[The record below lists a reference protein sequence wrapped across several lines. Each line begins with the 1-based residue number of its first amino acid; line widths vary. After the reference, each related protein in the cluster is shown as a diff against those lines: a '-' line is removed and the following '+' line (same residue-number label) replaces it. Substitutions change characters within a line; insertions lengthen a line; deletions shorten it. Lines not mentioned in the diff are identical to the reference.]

1 MLPSLLTGTVRLPA
15 SKSISARALV
25 VSALAG
31 SPLPHG
37 LSDCDDTRVLRRAL
51 ADRPAVIDILAA
63 GTAMRFSTAF
73 FAVQEGT
80 HVITGTERMKQRPIG
95 ILVDALRRLGADID
109 YVENEGFPPLRVTGR
124 HLRGGDISISAS
136 VSSQYISALLM
147 IAPMMT
153 DGLTLHLE
161 GEIVSTPYIDMTLS
175 ILKTY
180 GATARWVDERTL
192 RVEHGGLE
200 SGVTFSVE
208 PDWSAASYWYEL
220 LALCPNASS
229 RITLPRLHRTS
240 VQGDSVVWQ
249 RFEALG
255 VHTEFTDEGA
265 VLTKCAPHLPSNFT
279 TSQLHNFRANESQGE
294 AELSLGR
301 EQPKMREANFTTR
314 LDFTRCPDLAQTFV
328 VTCAILGRPFVFT
341 GLQSLRIKETDRIA
355 ALTAELRKLGCIVE
369 GDDRS
374 MTYRGETCPPE
385 PEPVI
390 ATYADH
396 RMAMAFAPCAYRFPT
411 LRIANPEVVSKSY
424 PTFWEDLNSLSCEVV
439 KM

>member
-1 MLPSLLTGTVRLPA
+1 MLPSPLIGTVRLPA

-63 GTAMRFSTAF
+63 GTAMRFSAAF
-73 FAVQEGT
+73 FAVTEGT

-95 ILVDALRRLGADID
+95 ILVDALRCLGADID
-109 YVENEGFPPLRVTGR
+109 YEEHEGFPPLRVTGR

-147 IAPMMT
+147 IAPMME

-180 GATARWVDERTL
+180 GATARWTDDRTL
-192 RVEHGGLE
+192 RVEHGGLK

-208 PDWSAASYWYEL
+208 PDWSGASYWYEL
-220 LALCPNASS
+220 LALCPDATS
-229 RITLPRLHRTS
+229 RLNLPRLRRTS

-249 RFEALG
+249 RFAALG
-255 VHTEFTDEGA
+255 VHTEFTEEGA
-265 VLTKCAPHLPSNFT
+265 TLTKCAPT
-279 TSQLHNFRANESQGE
+279 GE
-294 AELSLGR
+294 LDS
-301 EQPKMREANFTTR
+301 
-314 LDFTRCPDLAQTFV
+314 DFTRCPDLAQTFV
-328 VTCAILGRPFVFT
+328 VTCAILGRPFFFT
-341 GLQSLRIKETDRIA
+341 GLQSLRIKETDRIT
-355 ALTAELRKLGCIVE
+355 ALTTELRKLGCIVE

-374 MTYRGETCPPE
+374 MTYRGESVPPE
-385 PEPVI
+385 AEPVI

-396 RMAMAFAPCAYRFPT
+396 RMAMAFAPCAYRFPN

-424 PTFWEDLNSLSCEVV
+424 PTFWEDLREISL
-439 KM
+439 